1 MLLKNKIIIVA
12 GGSSGIGMASC
23 DHFLK
28 QGAKVL
34 SIGLSDVSTH
44 SVDHEN
50 WIMQTGDL
58 GLEKTMNDAIETCIK
73 KWGSID
79 GLFHVAG
86 GSGRSFGDSPL
97 HEITTE
103 GWQKTL
109 SINLELVM
117 KTNRAML
124 NFFINQKKKGSIVN
138 LSSVLSHHPSPHFFS
153 THAYAAAKAGITG
166 LSLSAAAY
174 YAPYDIR
181 INVISPG
188 LTDTPMAKRAMENE
202 SIQQFL
208 KTKQPLD
215 QGRAGK
221 PDEVAALAAFL
232 LSDQS
237 NFITG
242 QNICVDGGWSISE
255 GQYHE

>member
-1 MLLKNKIIIVA
+1 MLLNNKIIIVA
-12 GGSSGIGMASC
+12 GGSSGIGMASSIY
-23 DHFLK
+23 FVE

-34 SIGLSDVSTH
+34 SVGLSDTQSRM
-44 SVDHEN
+44 DAKEN
-50 WIMQTGDL
+50 WIIQTGDL
-58 GLEKTMNDAIETCIK
+58 GLEKTINEAIEICLN
-73 KWGSID
+73 KWGTVD

-86 GSGRSFGDSPL
+86 GSGRSFGDGPL
-97 HEITTE
+97 HEISTE

-138 LSSVLSHHPSPHFFS
+138 LSSVLSHHPSPHYFS

-166 LSLSAAAY
+166 LSLSTAAY

-221 PDEVAALAAFL
+221 PDEVASLAAFL

-242 QNICVDGGWSISE
+242 QHICVDGGWSISE